1 MDRLGLAS
9 WRNAEV
15 LCLWN
20 TIYQTVPRISG
31 RPEKNANRRKN
42 GAQRDSRL
50 CHNLAGTIPVF
61 VKGKRDRMGWFV
73 HTAEANVSWVVILKN
88 KKTQS

>member
-42 GAQRDSRL
+42 GAQRVPRL
-50 CHNLAGTIPVF
+50 YHNRSGTIPV
-61 VKGKRDRMGWFV
+61 VTKGGKDRTHDAMRIPPRV
-73 HTAEANVSWVVILKN
+73 LSVR
-88 KKTQS
+88 